1 MRLSNLQ
8 KFILLECLNS
18 KTGRVSRTRL
28 PKFYNTVKKDKRP
41 TDLMITKIIT
51 KSIERLI
58 DKELMVGF
66 GERTPHKWY
75 IKDIKLMSAGKKV
88 AKKLLG
94 EQMPLPFK
102 TRKHRN
108 KKI

>member
-1 MRLSNLQ
+1 MRLSSLQ

-28 PKFYNTVKKDKRP
+28 KRFYDSQKKRPKDK
-41 TDLMITKIIT
+41 MITKVIT

-75 IKDIKLMSAGKKV
+75 IKEIKLMPKGKKQ

-94 EQMPLPFK
+94 EQMKLPF
-102 TRKHRN
+102 RN
-108 KKI
+108 KKKK